1 METLTN
7 KTDKMP
13 VASINALKG
22 GQKRLLGLLFINFVE
37 LLKFYATMHYIMDIT

>member
-13 VASINALKG
+13 VASLKG
-22 GQKRLLGLLFINFVE
+22 GQKRSLGLLFINFVE